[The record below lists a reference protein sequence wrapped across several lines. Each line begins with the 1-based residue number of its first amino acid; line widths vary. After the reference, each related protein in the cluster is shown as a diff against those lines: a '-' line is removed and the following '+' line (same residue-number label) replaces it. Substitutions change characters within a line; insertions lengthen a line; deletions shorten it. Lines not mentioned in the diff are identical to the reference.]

1 MAEIEK
7 KTKRYPTDLTDEE
20 WRGLSRT
27 LRPVSRNADS
37 GDTIAMTAFG
47 RIVAT
52 VVVAIASA
60 APAVVARAADLPLPP
75 TVSHRMR
82 QYVDEKYHF
91 SFWYPAVL
99 PITAAAANDD
109 KSFPGGVVV
118 ETLQVS
124 TDGISLYVVNSP
136 QSTITDEPNGH
147 AAPIPQTKYFYDA
160 ASQRWMVAYP
170 EGTDGGGSGAPAP
183 ADVSKTTVGG
193 QPMLPSSARFDTT
206 IIPLSTTQFVVV
218 QDGGGSAFTNELAR
232 TVAAPGAHVDATVLV
247 DALHAEAMA
256 YEKQLQQTIS
266 PATLCALRSS
276 LCKK

>member
-1 MAEIEK
+1 
-7 KTKRYPTDLTDEE
+7 
-20 WRGLSRT
+20 
-27 LRPVSRNADS
+27 
-37 GDTIAMTAFG
+37 MTVMG
-47 RIVAT
+47 RFVAT
-52 VVVAIASA
+52 VVVAMAAA
-60 APAVVARAADLPLPP
+60 APAILARAADLPLPP
-75 TVSHRMR
+75 TVPHRMR

-91 SFWYPAVL
+91 SFWYPAAL
-99 PITAAAANDD
+99 PITAAVTSDD
-109 KSFPGGVVV
+109 KNFPGGVVV

-136 QSTITDEPNGH
+136 QSTIIDEPNGH

-160 ASQRWMVAYP
+160 ASQRWMVTYP
-170 EGTDGGGSGAPAP
+170 EGTDGGGSGEPAP

-193 QPMLPSSARFDTT
+193 QPMLPSNARFDTT

-232 TVAAPGAHVDATVLV
+232 TVAAAGAHVDAAVLA
-247 DALHAEAMA
+247 DALNAEAMA

-266 PATLCALRSS
+266 PATLCLLQSS

>member
-1 MAEIEK
+1 MTVIGRLIA
-7 KTKRYPTDLTDEE
+7 
-20 WRGLSRT
+20 T
-27 LRPVSRNADS
+27 L
-37 GDTIAMTAFG
+37 
-47 RIVAT
+47 
-52 VVVAIASA
+52 VAIAAA
-60 APAVVARAADLPLPP
+60 APAFVARAADLPVPP

-82 QYVDEKYHF
+82 QYVDAKYHF
-91 SFWYPAVL
+91 SFWYPAPL
-99 PITAAAANDD
+99 PITAATASDD

-118 ETLQVS
+118 ETLQIAAG
-124 TDGISLYVVNSP
+124 DISLYVINSP
-136 QSTITDEPNGH
+136 QSAITDEPNGH

-160 ASQRWMVAYP
+160 ASQRWMVAHP
-170 EGTDGGGSGAPAP
+170 EGTDGGGSGAP

-232 TVAAPGAHVDATVLV
+232 TVAAPGAHVDAAVLA
-247 DALHAEAMA
+247 DALQAEAMV

-266 PATLCALRSS
+266 PATLCLLQSS

>member
-1 MAEIEK
+1 
-7 KTKRYPTDLTDEE
+7 
-20 WRGLSRT
+20 
-27 LRPVSRNADS
+27 
-37 GDTIAMTAFG
+37 MTAIG
-47 RIVAT
+47 RLVAT
-52 VVVAIASA
+52 VVVAIAA
-60 APAVVARAADLPLPP
+60 TAPAVVARAADLPLPP

-82 QYVDEKYHF
+82 QYVDANFRF
-91 SFWYPAVL
+91 SFWYPAAL

-109 KSFPGGVVV
+109 KSFPGGIVV
-118 ETLQVS
+118 ETVQIAGG
-124 TDGISLYVVNSP
+124 DISLYVVNSP

-147 AAPIPQTKYFYDA
+147 AAPIPQTKYFFDA
-160 ASQRWMVAYP
+160 SSQRWMVAYP
-170 EGTDGGGSGAPAP
+170 EGADGGGNSAPAP

-193 QPMLPSSARFDTT
+193 LPMLPSSARFDTT

-232 TVAAPGAHVDATVLV
+232 TVAAPGAHVDAAVLA

-266 PATLCALRSS
+266 PATLCLLQSS

>member
-1 MAEIEK
+1 MTVI
-7 KTKRYPTDLTDEE
+7 
-20 WRGLSRT
+20 GRT
-27 LRPVSRNADS
+27 
-37 GDTIAMTAFG
+37 
-47 RIVAT
+47 VAT
-52 VVVAIASA
+52 IVVAIAAA
-60 APAVVARAADLPLPP
+60 APAVVGRAADLPLPP
-75 TVSHRMR
+75 TISHRMR
-82 QYVDEKYHF
+82 QYVDTNYHF

-99 PITAAAANDD
+99 PIAAAAANDD

-118 ETLQVS
+118 ETLQISGGEV
-124 TDGISLYVVNSP
+124 SLYVVNSP

-170 EGTDGGGSGAPAP
+170 EGTDGGSGAPAP

-232 TVAAPGAHVDATVLV
+232 TVAAPDAHVDAAALV

-266 PATLCALRSS
+266 PATLCALQSS

>member
-1 MAEIEK
+1 M
-7 KTKRYPTDLTDEE
+7 
-20 WRGLSRT
+20 
-27 LRPVSRNADS
+27 
-37 GDTIAMTAFG
+37 TIIG
-47 RIVAT
+47 RLAAT
-52 VVVAIASA
+52 VVVAIAAA
-60 APAVVARAADLPLPP
+60 APAILARAADLPIPP
-75 TVSHRMR
+75 SVSHRMR

-91 SFWYPAVL
+91 SFWYPAAF
-99 PITAAAANDD
+99 PITVATADDD

-160 ASQRWMVAYP
+160 SSQRWMVAYP
-170 EGTDGGGSGAPAP
+170 EGTDGGGSAAPAP
-183 ADVSKTTVGG
+183 ADVSQTTVGG

-206 IIPLSTTQFVVV
+206 IIPLSTTLFVVV

-232 TVAAPGAHVDATVLV
+232 TVAAPGVHVEAAVLAA
-247 DALHAEAMA
+247 ALHAEAMA

-266 PATLCALRSS
+266 PATLCALGSS

>member
-1 MAEIEK
+1 
-7 KTKRYPTDLTDEE
+7 
-20 WRGLSRT
+20 
-27 LRPVSRNADS
+27 
-37 GDTIAMTAFG
+37 MTVVG
-47 RIVAT
+47 RFVAT
-52 VVVAIASA
+52 VVVALACA
-60 APAVVARAADLPLPP
+60 APVVVARAADLPLPP

-91 SFWYPAVL
+91 SFWYPASL
-99 PITAAAANDD
+99 PITAAAADDD

-124 TDGISLYVVNSP
+124 AGGISLYVVNSP
-136 QSTITDEPNGH
+136 QSTITDEANGH
-147 AAPIPQTKYFYDA
+147 AAPIPQTKFFYDA
-160 ASQRWMVAYP
+160 SSQRWMVTYP

-183 ADVSKTTVGG
+183 ADVSKKTVGG
-193 QPMLPSSARFDTT
+193 EPMLPGGARFDTT

-232 TVAAPGAHVDATVLV
+232 TVAAPGAHVDAAVLM

-266 PATLCALRSS
+266 RATLCALQSS
-276 LCKK
+276 PCKK